1 MCGIFGSFKHT
12 NYELLYD
19 FNKQRGAFSYGH
31 LFAKNEDGA
40 MHIKKAE
47 GIVELDLVESLQ
59 EDTDYDIFLGHTQA
73 PTSSERDFS
82 PQTSHPF
89 EYGNWIVAHNG
100 VLSNFEQLKIDHL
113 PEWKC
118 NVDSSVISA
127 LLHEYDTSY
136 SGVELISHVLGM
148 LEGTLGVWI
157 YDKSGKKVYLARS
170 GSTLF
175 ANLNTG
181 DFSSIRVND
190 FTELRENTIYE
201 LDITGVEEWY
211 RINITGTF
219 EGKSPF
225 FQE

>member
-12 NYELLYD
+12 NYEILYD
-19 FNKQRGAFSYGH
+19 FNKQRGTFSYGH
-31 LFAKNEDGA
+31 LFAKRKDGA
-40 MHIKKAE
+40 MHIKKTE
-47 GIVELDLVESLQ
+47 GVVELDLMESLQ

-100 VLSNFEQLKIDHL
+100 VLSNFEQLKL
-113 PEWKC
+113 EKVPWLEC
-118 NVDSSVISA
+118 NVDSSVIPA
-127 LLHEYDTSY
+127 LLHEYNTTFT
-136 SGVELISHVLGM
+136 GIELISHVLGM

-157 YDKSGKKVYLARS
+157 YDKVDKKVYLARS

-181 DFSSIRVND
+181 DFSSIKVND
-190 FTELRENTIYE
+190 FTELHENVIYE
-201 LDITGVEEWY
+201 LAISGIADWY
-211 RINITGTF
+211 RINQVGTF
-219 EGKSPF
+219 EGNSPF
-225 FQE
+225 FIG